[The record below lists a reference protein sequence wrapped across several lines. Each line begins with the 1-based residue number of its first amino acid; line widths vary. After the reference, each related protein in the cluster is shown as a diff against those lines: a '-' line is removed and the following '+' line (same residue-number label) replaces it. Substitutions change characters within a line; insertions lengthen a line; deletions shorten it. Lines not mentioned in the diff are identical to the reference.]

1 MFQKKGSDKY
11 LKDIIENDS
20 IDALMDYYNKL
31 HHTNPDEATNKRATN
46 KLAFVDLTKD
56 VDIG

>member
-11 LKDIIENDS
+11 LKDIIEKDS

-31 HHTNPDEATNKRATN
+31 HHTNPDDQPQIKEQQIN
-46 KLAFVDLTKD
+46 
-56 VDIG
+56 